1 MPPVAGLFVLLCLAV
16 SLSFASCEKEQM
28 KDLKGAILGDMK
40 AEWVSKL
47 LPEAIGQIIILHHN
61 RITREMLEEVFVDY
75 DRWMINVISLEEG
88 RSYLYCDGVETLAGL
103 AKLFNKGESQE
114 NLLVLDDF
122 VLRKEILRR
131 GIEQGG

>member
-1 MPPVAGLFVLLCLAV
+1 
-16 SLSFASCEKEQM
+16 M

-40 AEWVSKL
+40 AEWVSRL

-61 RITREMLEEVFVDY
+61 RVTQEVLEKVFADY
-75 DRWMINVISLEEG
+75 DKWMINVISLEEG
-88 RSYLYCDGVETLAGL
+88 RSYLYCDGAETLAGL
-103 AKLFNKGESQE
+103 KKLFDEGKSQE

>member
-1 MPPVAGLFVLLCLAV
+1 
-16 SLSFASCEKEQM
+16 
-28 KDLKGAILGDMK
+28 
-40 AEWVSKL
+40 
-47 LPEAIGQIIILHHN
+47 
-61 RITREMLEEVFVDY
+61 MLEEVFVDY

-88 RSYLYCDGVETLAGL
+88 RSYLYCDGAETLAGL
-103 AKLFNKGESQE
+103 AKLFNEGESQE